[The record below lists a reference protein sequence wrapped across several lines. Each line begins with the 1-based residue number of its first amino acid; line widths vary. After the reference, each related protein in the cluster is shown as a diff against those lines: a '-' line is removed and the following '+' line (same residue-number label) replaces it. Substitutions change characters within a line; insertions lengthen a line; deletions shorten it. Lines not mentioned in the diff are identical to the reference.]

1 MKTCTLQE
9 QNVKPDVQVGVA
21 EIYRAVETSYDA
33 VICVATQRF
42 PHPLPPPTPLARQT
56 NNTNLKNDDSDDE
69 NFTAKMYSRSFQT

>member
-9 QNVKPDVQVGVA
+9 QIVKPDVQVGVA

-42 PHPLPPPTPLARQT
+42 FPPPPPPLHPFSASNQ
-56 NNTNLKNDDSDDE
+56 
-69 NFTAKMYSRSFQT
+69 

>member
-9 QNVKPDVQVGVA
+9 QIVKPDVQVGVA

-42 PHPLPPPTPLARQT
+42 SPPPLTPLARQT

>member
-21 EIYRAVETSYDA
+21 EIYRAVETHYAA
-33 VICVATQRF
+33 VICVATQRSPP
-42 PHPLPPPTPLARQT
+42 PHPTPLARQP

-69 NFTAKMYSRSFQT
+69 NFTTKMYSRSFQT